1 MADGSQFTIPPFPS
15 NETINPHAY
24 HSRNVS
30 KSSCPGLSS
39 SIWMV
44 LGGMFLAARMLWLT
58 LPSTKPKQ
66 IDQLGLRTGVGER
79 AEVDRRIHNLR
90 SKRWHRNRHFLR
102 FKQPNNRRIHMDYSQ
117 PRYLPR

>member
-15 NETINPHAY
+15 NETINPQAY

-58 LPSTKPKQ
+58 LRPARPEQ
-66 IDQLGLRTGVGER
+66 IDELGLRTGVGER
-79 AEVDRRIHNLR
+79 AEEDRRIHHLR
-90 SKRWHRNRHFLR
+90 SNRRHRNRHFLR
-102 FKQPNNRRIHMDYSQ
+102 FKRRFHMDYRQ